1 MENQGTTGDMSND
14 AEARAGRRSVQSG
27 VWDQP
32 LTRLMA
38 GFLATPAAVKS
49 FFSLTGGSILYCLS
63 AMSILY
69 GIVKI
74 MTPLLAKSNAF
85 SDALPCILAMN
96 VYELALLGVLVTIVV
111 WKHVTDDAISL
122 VVLAALFLIA
132 SGIVLGT
139 GAYHAP
145 VTCLYIGLVCTA
157 VGVGK
162 LYILRRFILVE
173 MGRLVL
179 LGITLILVWNFFTPA
194 FVSALFD
201 RTRAEGPAF
210 REYWF
215 VAWMVLLAGG
225 ALITMEALRRK
236 ISKEQSG
243 RGARSFVHGASMV
256 WVFGLV
262 VLAASSA
269 NQYAVAYMYRIPQAF
284 GDYVLL
290 IAVISV
296 VGFELMRSIGKDLAP
311 VQIAVC
317 CLPLGCTLWA
327 IFTKSIMA
335 RPHVGFEL
343 LWYPP
348 VMLGLIGGAIL
359 WLGVHHYR
367 YELIYVAILYGL
379 GSLLTI
385 GFSADRPYEL
395 NWHLAGVGIVALLF
409 VLGVL
414 RRNVLLCFGA
424 VIVLTLG
431 AATSDAFGSIAKSL
445 NLTFGGAM
453 AGVAGLG
460 TTGLC
465 LAFGKKTPRAITL
478 FASVLLMV
486 SVFDYL
492 GRSLTWTDIPAAGVM
507 GLVCGALWLRTR
519 DMAAPPIICVPLLRK
534 LYMLL
539 AMMSSWG
546 FVLLSFVLL
555 FAGAAVSLFLKRTN
569 SAREALQSK

>member
-1 MENQGTTGDMSND
+1 MENPSGTSDMRDD
-14 AEARAGRRSVQSG
+14 AEARADRRRLQSG
-27 VWDQP
+27 AWDRP
-32 LTRLMA
+32 VTRLMA
-38 GFLATPAAVKS
+38 GLLANLAAVKS

-74 MTPLLAKSNAF
+74 MTPVLAKSNAF
-85 SDALPCILAMN
+85 GDVLPCILALN
-96 VYELALLGVLVTIVV
+96 VYELALLGVLVTIVL

-122 VVLAALFLIA
+122 VVLIGLFLIA

-145 VTCLYIGLVCTA
+145 QTCLYIGVVCM
-157 VGVGK
+157 VLGMGK
-162 LYILRRFILVE
+162 LYVMRRFILKE
-173 MGRLVL
+173 MGNIFLVGMALILLWNFLTPTLMSGLFASTPAEGASYRVYWLTAWLVL
-179 LGITLILVWNFFTPA
+179 LIGGGLILGDASSVKVTAGESSSKAGAFLHRPA
-194 FVSALFD
+194 M
-201 RTRAEGPAF
+201 
-210 REYWF
+210 
-215 VAWMVLLAGG
+215 AW
-225 ALITMEALRRK
+225 I
-236 ISKEQSG
+236 
-243 RGARSFVHGASMV
+243 
-256 WVFGLV
+256 FGLV
-262 VLAASSA
+262 VLGAASGH
-269 NQYAVAYMYRIPQAF
+269 QYGVAYMYRVPQAF
-284 GDYVLL
+284 GDYVPL
-290 IAVISV
+290 IAAISLL
-296 VGFELMRSIGKDLAP
+296 GFELMRALQKRLAP
-311 VQIAVC
+311 ADIAAC
-317 CLPLGCTLWA
+317 CLPLACTFWA
-327 IFTKSIMA
+327 IVNKSIIA
-335 RPHVGFEL
+335 QLAVSPEL

-348 VMLGLIGGAIL
+348 VMLGVIGGVIL
-359 WLGVHHYR
+359 WLSLHHR
-367 YELIYVAILYGL
+367 RHELIYVAILYGL

-414 RRNVLLCFGA
+414 RRNVFLCFGA

-431 AATSDAFGSIAKSL
+431 AATSDAFDSIAKSL

-453 AGVAGLG
+453 AAVAGLG

-492 GRSLTWTDIPAAGVM
+492 GRSLTWTDIPAAAVM

-555 FAGAAVSLFLKRTN
+555 FAGAAVSLFFKRKEMPQ
-569 SAREALQSK
+569 AGVPGQ